1 MRITEPRSWIT
12 MYRLSLAAIFT
23 IILVLNFMPL
33 LADERGSFEMSVN
46 NAYEIIL
53 GTVTQIEPD
62 INGARHTIQAEKVL
76 KRGRAP
82 GQKIW
87 AHCHALDVLP
97 EHQCPNQDQSS
108 IIFIIESGQ
117 DNYYVTQV
125 QPAEKEAEITSL
137 LKEQDRI
144 MREGSKEE
152 VNLQKFI
159 DSFCTILEKNDFEG
173 FKNITLGLEI
183 DEQLVDDKAMQKA
196 FEDLKNIHKEYN
208 YRKVYLKNFK
218 QERYPIYK
226 GIYTLGGH
234 EYGYTYIHFQRKDN
248 SWVITNITHCD

>member
-1 MRITEPRSWIT
+1 MLKFNVVGIICIATV
-12 MYRLSLAAIFT
+12 LSFIPCLANEESHFDIAVF
-23 IILVLNFMPL
+23 
-33 LADERGSFEMSVN
+33 R
-46 NAYEIIL
+46 AYEIVL
-53 GTVTQIEPD
+53 GKTEGIKED
-62 INGARHTIQAEKVL
+62 INGDIYTIKAEKIL
-76 KRGRAP
+76 KKGRLP

-87 AHCHALDVLP
+87 AHCHALDVSP
-97 EHQCPNQDQSS
+97 EHQCPSKVKSNT
-108 IIFIIESGQ
+108 IFIVESGQ

-144 MREGSKEE
+144 MREGSSEE
-152 VNLQKFI
+152 ADLQSAI
-159 DSFCTILEKNDFEG
+159 NTFCAILEKNDFEG
-173 FKNITLGLEI
+173 FKNITLGLKI

-196 FEDLKNIHKEYN
+196 FEELKNIHKEYN

-234 EYGYTYIHFQRKDN
+234 EYEFTYIHFQRRDN
-248 SWVITNITHCD
+248 SWVITEITHCW